1 MNLVRRLIGGVLILK
16 KLNFEI
22 YLTFFKIGMFTFGG
36 GYAMLPLI
44 EKEMVESKKWI
55 DEEEI
60 VDVLALSQTMPGA
73 IALNCATLIG
83 YRLGGHL
90 TSLFAM
96 LGVITPSIILLT
108 LIALFFNQF
117 LDQAI
122 IKAIF
127 MGIRSGIVAL
137 IIKAGIR
144 IAKAAVQDRLT
155 LFLCACSIV
164 GVVFINISPIILIV
178 TGGLIG
184 FMIYRLYPN
193 WARKVLER
201 GHS

>member
-1 MNLVRRLIGGVLILK
+1 MLK

-22 YLTFFKIGMFTFGG
+22 YFTFFKIGMFTFGG

-55 DEEEI
+55 DENEI

-73 IALNCATLIG
+73 IALNCSTLIG

-117 LDQAI
+117 LDQTI

-137 IIKAGIR
+137 IIKAGMR
-144 IAKAAVQDRLT
+144 IAKSAVQDRLT
-155 LFLCACSIV
+155 LCICIFSIV
-164 GVVFINISPIILIV
+164 GIIFINISPIVLII

-184 FMIYRLYPN
+184 YLIYKIYPDR
-193 WARKVLER
+193 AKIVLDR